1 VIVASTGLAFS
12 ALLQNKM
19 RSGLTML
26 GIIIGVGAVVM
37 MQSMGG
43 GATEYVGEAI
53 GGLGSN
59 MLFVIPGTPRG
70 FGQMTTG
77 VPLFTLADLDAIRHQ
92 ARDVA
97 LVTAGGSRA
106 ERIVYG
112 GRNRSTA
119 VGGVMPEYFAIRN
132 WGVTAGRLTTQDD
145 ERQGAS
151 VCLVGQTIVDDIFL
165 SESPLGK
172 DLRVRDATC
181 RVIGVLEAKGAAV
194 GADQDDVVFM
204 PYSTFSRRLVGND
217 RTAAILASAVSTD
230 RIDEAKEELTDIL
243 RRRRHIAPGDDD
255 NFAVRDPRDLQ
266 AVLQSVMGMLTTLL
280 AGVAAVSLLVG
291 GIGIMNIMLVSV
303 TERTREIGVRLAI
316 GARSRDI
323 LTQFLVEATTLSA
336 VGGLAGIALGL
347 LGAWG
352 VAGAVHVPFVV
363 PTVSMPVAFG
373 VSLLVGVG
381 FGVWPA
387 RRAARLRPLEAL
399 RFE

>member
-1 VIVASTGLAFS
+1 MIVASTGLAFS

-132 WGVTAGRLTTQDD
+132 WGVTAGD
-145 ERQGAS
+145 
-151 VCLVGQTIVDDIFL
+151 
-165 SESPLGK
+165 
-172 DLRVRDATC
+172 
-181 RVIGVLEAKGAAV
+181 
-194 GADQDDVVFM
+194 
-204 PYSTFSRRLVGND
+204 
-217 RTAAILASAVSTD
+217 
-230 RIDEAKEELTDIL
+230 
-243 RRRRHIAPGDDD
+243 RRRHLSLREPPRKGPACPR
-255 NFAVRDPRDLQ
+255 RDVPRHR
-266 AVLQSVMGMLTTLL
+266 SPR
-280 AGVAAVSLLVG
+280 SEG
-291 GIGIMNIMLVSV
+291 GG
-303 TERTREIGVRLAI
+303 
-316 GARSRDI
+316 
-323 LTQFLVEATTLSA
+323 
-336 VGGLAGIALGL
+336 
-347 LGAWG
+347 
-352 VAGAVHVPFVV
+352 
-363 PTVSMPVAFG
+363 
-373 VSLLVGVG
+373 
-381 FGVWPA
+381 
-387 RRAARLRPLEAL
+387 RRR
-399 RFE
+399 

>member
-1 VIVASTGLAFS
+1 VIVPSAGLAFS
-12 ALLQNKM
+12 ALLRNKM
-19 RSGLTML
+19 RSALTML

-43 GATEYVGEAI
+43 GATEYVSEAI
-53 GGLGSN
+53 SGLGSN
-59 MLFVIPGTPRG
+59 MLFVIPGTARG

-77 VPLFTLADLDAIRHQ
+77 VPLFTLGDLDAIRHQ
-92 ARDVA
+92 AHDIA

-119 VGGVMPEYFAIRN
+119 VGGVMPEYFEIRG
-132 WGVTAGRLTTQDD
+132 WGVASGRLYTQED
-145 ERQGAS
+145 ERQGGS
-151 VCLVGQTIVDDIFL
+151 VCLVGQTVVDDIFL

-172 DLRVRDATC
+172 DLRVRDKTC
-181 RVIGVLEAKGAAV
+181 RVIGVLESKGAAV

-204 PYSTFSRRLVGND
+204 PFSTFSRRLVGND
-217 RTAAILASAVSTD
+217 RTAAIMASAASTD
-230 RIDEAKEELTDIL
+230 RIDEAKEELIQIL

-266 AVLQSVMGMLTTLL
+266 SVLQSVMGMLTTLL
-280 AGVAAVSLLVG
+280 AGVAAVSLVVG

-336 VGGLAGIALGL
+336 FGGVIGIALGL
-347 LGAWG
+347 LGAWA
-352 VAGAVHVPFVV
+352 VASAIHVPFVI
-363 PTVSMPVAFG
+363 PGISMPVAFG
-373 VSLLVGVG
+373 VSVLVGIA

-387 RRAARLRPLEAL
+387 RKAARLRPLEAL